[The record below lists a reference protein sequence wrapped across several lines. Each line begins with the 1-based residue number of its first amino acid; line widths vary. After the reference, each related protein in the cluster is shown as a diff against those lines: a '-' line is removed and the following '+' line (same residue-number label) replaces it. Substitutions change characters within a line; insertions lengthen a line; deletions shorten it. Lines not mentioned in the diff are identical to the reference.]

1 VIFAGGV
8 GSRMASTAV
17 PKQFLEIYGRPV
29 IVHTLELFQN
39 HDEIDGI
46 IVAILPE
53 FHEYFERI
61 VKKYELDKVV
71 KVVDGGATGQGSRH
85 NALRAAAELYPEDSV
100 VLIHDGVRP
109 LIDADLI
116 SANIRGV
123 HANGSAITCTK
134 MTETVVEGSV
144 EGGITDV
151 VPREKLWTA
160 QAPQSF
166 VLKQVLGVY
175 DQAVADGEEDSI
187 DTCTLM
193 RQYGH
198 EISRVEG
205 PRTNIKITTASDYYI
220 CRTFFT
226 LNEDKAAFGGE

>member
-1 VIFAGGV
+1 
-8 GSRMASTAV
+8 
-17 PKQFLEIYGRPV
+17 
-29 IVHTLELFQN
+29 
-39 HDEIDGI
+39 
-46 IVAILPE
+46 
-53 FHEYFERI
+53 
-61 VKKYELDKVV
+61 
-71 KVVDGGATGQGSRH
+71 
-85 NALRAAAELYPEDSV
+85 
-100 VLIHDGVRP
+100 
-109 LIDADLI
+109 
-116 SANIRGV
+116 
-123 HANGSAITCTK
+123 
-134 MTETVVEGSV
+134 
-144 EGGITDV
+144 
-151 VPREKLWTA
+151 
-160 QAPQSF
+160 